1 MKKIFFIISGI
12 CFFISCKKEA
22 NVKLPETK
30 PLPVF
35 YSYICPTDTVIRLKL
50 YYSSPLYGGSK
61 IDIQAAVPGADVS
74 ISSAQGTAKLTFN
87 KLSQYYEVFTSA
99 YPVIP
104 GQKYKVTV
112 ITDKGEMA
120 TAETEVPLS
129 AVPIRTV
136 TVLTLEENFGKSD
149 QIKMQFNDVP
159 GQENYYRMAGTF
171 LYKGQFQGDTA
182 HQDMFI
188 NELHSDQ
195 DHDGEQI
202 TMESRFYQ
210 QIEDSAEYDLYLYN
224 CSYSYFQFN
233 KSLLNYSG
241 DNPFSEPTLIYNNVK
256 GGFGCF
262 AAYTRSKFEYRR

>member
-12 CFFISCKKEA
+12 YFFISCKKEA

-50 YYSSPLYGGSK
+50 FYSSPLYGGSK
-61 IDIQAAVPGADVS
+61 VDIQAAVPEADVS
-74 ISSAQGTAKLTFN
+74 ISGTQGTAKLTFN
-87 KLSQYYEVFTSA
+87 KLSQYYEIPTSA
-99 YPVIP
+99 YPVLP

-112 ITDKGEMA
+112 ITNKGEMA

-129 AVPIRTV
+129 TVPIRTL
-136 TVLTLEENFGKSD
+136 TVQTIEENFGKVEVV
-149 QIKMQFNDVP
+149 KMFFNDVP
-159 GQENYYRMAGTF
+159 GQENYYRMAGSF
-171 LYKGQFQGDTA
+171 LATIHSPGDTTE
-182 HQDMFI
+182 QDMFI

-195 DHDGEQI
+195 GHDGEEQVI
-202 TMESRFYQ
+202 ETRIYQ
-210 QIEDSAEYDLYLYN
+210 QIEANSKYNFYLYN